1 MYLDKRPWWPFYLAV
16 EFFLLAFIWLIL
28 SIHYQSVSWAHLYRF
43 DSVPT
48 DGREWLHLCVTSL
61 PNSWAQLKLNLKKKI
76 WSLRNEICFLEKVNI
91 SFLPVTKKPVSLD
104 SRLSSVTMILS
115 NSSQEGEIAVTYEAL
130 FWGTGS
136 KRKWFTFFFRTTL
149 FPILSVCWK
158 TFCLG
163 KIYTHIKEDI
173 SIRTQATSGSPQ
185 IHTVTS
191 FPHKLFYPHLPTY
204 PHTHTSHFSLQQPS
218 AILTA
223 FDPCLHL
230 ASFKKKYC

>member
-1 MYLDKRPWWPFYLAV
+1 MVKVFSSTSCDLFEISWYILRQGSLMAFYLAV
-16 EFFLLAFIWLIL
+16 EFLLLAFIWLIL
-28 SIHYQSVSWAHLYRF
+28 SVHYQSVSWAHLYRF

-61 PNSWAQLKLNLKKKI
+61 PNSWAQLKLNFKKI

-136 KRKWFTFFFRTTL
+136 KRKWFNFFF
-149 FPILSVCWK
+149 
-158 TFCLG
+158 
-163 KIYTHIKEDI
+163 
-173 SIRTQATSGSPQ
+173 
-185 IHTVTS
+185 
-191 FPHKLFYPHLPTY
+191 
-204 PHTHTSHFSLQQPS
+204 
-218 AILTA
+218 
-223 FDPCLHL
+223 
-230 ASFKKKYC
+230 